1 MPGKLD
7 HASVVAYQVG
17 SEWPMTIET
26 ETDEKIIFEESPINN
41 LKIEDLEIKE
51 ENKEEDVFNNA
62 VNSNKQSVAV
72 QCSWRPPTVLIF

>member
-17 SEWPMTIET
+17 SEWPMKIET